1 MPRAHPHSQGVFSAL
16 IMNLKELK
24 ELIKLVDQK
33 QFAEFELEQPDFKLR
48 IKRNTPVV
56 VQPTSN
62 STPLA
67 PAPLPGVGPPAMP
80 VVPTPSAPPPAAAA
94 TPAPAAAPEEAMHLI
109 VSPIVGTFYRAPS
122 PTADPYVEIGDRVE
136 PGTVLCL
143 IEAMKLMNE
152 ITSDVA
158 GEVVKIFVENG
169 QAVEYG
175 QPLFGIRVS

>member
-1 MPRAHPHSQGVFSAL
+1 MT
-16 IMNLKELK
+16 LKELK

-67 PAPLPGVGPPAMP
+67 PAPLPGVVPPAMP
-80 VVPTPSAPPPAAAA
+80 VVPPPAAAA
-94 TPAPAAAPEEAMHLI
+94 TPAPVAAPEEAVHLI

>member
-1 MPRAHPHSQGVFSAL
+1 
-16 IMNLKELK
+16 MNLKELK

-48 IKRNTPVV
+48 IKRSPSPL

-62 STPLA
+62 STSATPVPLS
-67 PAPLPGVGPPAMP
+67 LQ
-80 VVPTPSAPPPAAAA
+80 TPPPVAVSTPGFSAAPGREVGGAAA
-94 TPAPAAAPEEAMHLI
+94 PAPEEALHLI

-158 GEVVKIFVENG
+158 GEVAKIFVENG

-175 QPLFGIRVS
+175 QPLFGIRVSGGAG

>member
-1 MPRAHPHSQGVFSAL
+1 
-16 IMNLKELK
+16 MNLKELK

-48 IKRNTPVV
+48 IKRNAPVV

-62 STPLA
+62 STSPA
-67 PAPLPGVGPPAMP
+67 PAPVPVVPPAMP
-80 VVPTPSAPPPAAAA
+80 VAPAPGAPPPAVAA
-94 TPAPAAAPEEAMHLI
+94 TPAPAAAPEEALHLI